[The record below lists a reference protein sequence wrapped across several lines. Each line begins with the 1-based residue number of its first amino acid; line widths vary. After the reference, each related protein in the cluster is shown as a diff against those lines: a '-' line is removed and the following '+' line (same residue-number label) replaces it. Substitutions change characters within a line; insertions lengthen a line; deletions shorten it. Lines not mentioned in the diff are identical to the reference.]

1 MQQVIS
7 SMLQGYEQGNISR
20 RHLIQALATLAVA
33 PAVATAAPESQFR
46 GVGINH
52 VSINVA
58 DVKRSR
64 DFYQK
69 YFGLPVDGETANSC
83 FLKAGNE
90 YLTIFQRPMSAID
103 HFCLAIDN
111 YKTETVVEEFR
122 RQGLNPR
129 GAGTTVTVIDPDG
142 LSVQITAAGHHP

>member
-7 SMLQGYEQGNISR
+7 SMLQDYEQGSISR

-33 PAVATAAPESQFR
+33 PASAMAAPDSPFR

-52 VSINVA
+52 VSIHVG
-58 DVKRSR
+58 DLTRSR

-69 YFGLPVDGETANSC
+69 HFGLPVDGETANSC

-129 GAGTTVTVIDPDG
+129 GAGTTVTVTDPDG

>member
-1 MQQVIS
+1 MKQVIS
-7 SMLQGYEQGNISR
+7 SMLQDYEQGDLSR
-20 RHLIQALATLAVA
+20 RQLIQALAALAIA
-33 PAVATAAPESQFR
+33 PAAATAAQESAFR

-58 DVKRSR
+58 NLNRSR

-69 YFGLPVDGETANSC
+69 YFGLPVDGESTTSC

-90 YLTIFQRPMSAID
+90 YLTIFERPVSAID

-111 YKTETVVEEFR
+111 YKTEVVMEELK

-129 GAGTTVTVIDPDG
+129 GAGNTVTVTDPDG
-142 LSVQITAAGHHP
+142 LAVQITAAGHHP

>member
-1 MQQVIS
+1 MENVIS
-7 SMLQGYEQGNISR
+7 RMLQGYEQGKIGR
-20 RHLIQALATLAVA
+20 RQLIQALAALAAA
-33 PAVATAAPESQFR
+33 PAAAAPAPESPFR

-52 VSINVA
+52 VSINVT

-69 YFGLPVDGETANSC
+69 YFGLPVDGESAKSC

-90 YLTIFQRPMSAID
+90 YLTIFERPKSAID

-111 YKTETVVEEFR
+111 YKTEAVVEAFKRE
-122 RQGLNPR
+122 GLNPR
-129 GAGTTVTVIDPDG
+129 GAGNSVTVTDPDG
-142 LSVQITAAGHHP
+142 LAVQITAAGHHP

>member
-7 SMLQGYEQGNISR
+7 SMLQGYEQGDISR
-20 RHLIQALATLAVA
+20 RQLIQALATLAIV
-33 PAVATAAPESQFR
+33 PAAAMAAPESPFR

-58 DVKRSR
+58 DLKRSR

-69 YFGLPVDGETANSC
+69 YFGMPVDGESANSC

-111 YKTETVVEEFR
+111 YKTEAVMEEFR

-129 GAGTTVTVIDPDG
+129 GAGNSVTVTDPDG
-142 LSVQITAAGHHP
+142 LAVQITAAGHHP